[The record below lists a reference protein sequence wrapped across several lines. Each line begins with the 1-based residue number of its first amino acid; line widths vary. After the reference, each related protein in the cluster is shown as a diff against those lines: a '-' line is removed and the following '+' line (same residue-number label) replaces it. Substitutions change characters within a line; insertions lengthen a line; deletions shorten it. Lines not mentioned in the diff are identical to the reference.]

1 MLSLLLSALPV
12 AFFVANAAAPEV
24 LFSEDF
30 EADDGFAQWDTSGEW
45 TNIGAGGTG
54 ASESDGRKARA
65 KGPGSDG
72 LLSVD
77 ISTVGYENI
86 EVSFDYRGELTTGN
100 TVQASYITTG
110 STGIILV
117 ILSDNDNIWKSYDS
131 TVTPVLLGA
140 ADNPEFSLR
149 FSASSFSAAS
159 VELDVDNIV
168 VTGTPIAV
176 APVKKVTEKIEVTG
190 DTAAGENSPGWLF
203 NRDLVNATPIEF
215 NTDEM
220 VIGDGALYVLP
231 LSNSDAPRKF
241 IGEYFWQ
248 GLIADLEDF
257 SYDFKIGAGGDA
269 SDDNEFYLNV
279 YANFGS
285 SALTNYY
292 DCKYDVVPTTG
303 STGSFT
309 TVTFDPTSTYPVVTR
324 GSSLHTCPASPADMD
339 TLSTGS
345 TIRAFSINTGDTS
358 LADADLDGYFDNVVV
373 DTTTKITTFD
383 FEAEEE
389 VILGCT
395 DDSATNYDSDATEND
410 GSCVFPFVSTCVDF
424 PQNLLTN
431 GSFETPLVTN
441 GSKWQKF
448 NSAQTGWTTAKVLGG
463 TPTTLELQRDLFS
476 NEAADGDQYAE
487 LDGDHSTRIAQM
499 AATQVGGTYEL
510 SWASAARHNITAVHN
525 QLNVL
530 VNGTSAASTSPETG
544 TAGLDAED
552 WTYGSRVFTA
562 DSVATEIAFADLGP
576 SNSHGTYLDDAQ
588 LCLVEEPKAMLRV
601 CKMILD
607 EENMLTDG
615 AATDASFSVDI
626 AGPGGFKT
634 TVSFPTPL
642 VANTDL
648 VDDNGTDLDA
658 YCEVIE
664 LDQNGKY
671 TYDRESITDGNAA
684 WAEPLYHD
692 FFTKVPAAI
701 ADFAEFTVD
710 GSDDDNNDTDGVIN
724 VKKGKERTLAMVNTI
739 ESIPSA
745 MINTT
750 KIVCDYESELPD
762 WSGSSPTVTADTA
775 NDWLAAQG
783 EDTTCRIVPD
793 WEFEWGDSS
802 ASNPGNAF
810 VGPGGS
816 DWTTFVGSTN
826 VPLAAV
832 DSRSFWMREVLPEGY
847 IPFVGGENGNDRD
860 SAELYCHTDGLN
872 YDNFDRIDGPVDG
885 GEYHCVAWN
894 VPKELPPQTCS
905 IFSDTETLVQDTNQF
920 AVATHEHNNWSADI
934 DDATWVWATERVENP
949 GSEEM
954 YTFVETF
961 TVSNPTSA
969 LLDIAADNYYVVTV
983 NGVEVLDRSAYS
995 GNFTSASLKE
1005 DVDIL
1010 PFLNVNG
1017 ENTIEFKVVNLAG
1030 KDDYRKNPA
1039 GVLYRLDIE
1048 VDGRN
1053 GSCAITTEPVPE
1065 LELPPVTSCSFV
1077 SNYAINDTPSQGNVA
1092 SNLVSFGLN
1101 DLAYS
1106 TGDEFDLFVSGDT
1119 PANGPFSDEAV
1130 VERTSDGLR
1139 VFFYGTGVNAG
1150 PVKEFSGSFTLN
1162 GVDLTNAV
1170 IAADSEPNET
1180 TGNWPD
1186 AFEINPVTG
1195 EVTFTLF
1202 TNNGNDSFV
1211 ITGLTENCLPP
1222 VDPQTYRISG
1232 FKWDDANGNGVYDES
1247 GSESEPE
1254 ESTLSGWEI
1263 FLTQGATTTSTTT
1276 DGTGAYYFD
1285 VLAGEWTITEESP
1298 SGWTQTGQYQYG
1310 APVTSSSQS
1319 FGACTFTIPDSENQ
1333 PAFYTCS
1340 FGNQEDPESIDTEPE
1355 QRSTG
1360 GSSGTRILRVAAPAP
1375 LVLGATTDAPQFCPF
1390 LVDYLQMGTDNDRVA
1405 VMKLQMFLNT
1415 FRNLFG
1421 GTENP
1426 VTGNFGIITDTNV
1439 KKFQEFYKGEILQ
1452 PWFDEGI
1459 VGHTKPTGFVY
1470 KTTLWKINSIVCPDT
1485 AVLPDLTGENLQS
1498 NVDLNARA
1506 EQD

>member
-1 MLSLLLSALPV
+1 MNIINTVQNGFSARLFAVTTIVSLLLSAFPV
-12 AFFVANAAAPEV
+12 AFFVANAAPPTD
-24 LFSEDF
+24 LFTDSF
-30 EADDGFAQWDTSGEW
+30 ETMPPLNGWDISDPAWGTNSSDAKTGTKQAAISGNEAGDATLQNAIDLTGYEAIVFSFWYKILDLDDGDSVAVEWFDGTIWNPVTTISGVDTDIDDS
-45 TNIGAGGTG
+45 
-54 ASESDGRKARA
+54 SDW
-65 KGPGSDG
+65 
-72 LLSVD
+72 
-77 ISTVGYENI
+77 I
-86 EVSFDYRGELTTGN
+86 EVSQPLVVANNSDFEVRFVASMNSVNDKFFLDDV
-100 TVQASYITTG
+100 TVAGDEIPV
-110 STGIILV
+110 V
-117 ILSDNDNIWKSYDS
+117 I
-131 TVTPVLLGA
+131 
-140 ADNPEFSLR
+140 
-149 FSASSFSAAS
+149 
-159 VELDVDNIV
+159 
-168 VTGTPIAV
+168 
-176 APVKKVTEKIEVTG
+176 VKDIEKIVIMG
-190 DTAAGENSPGWLF
+190 DTSAGENQPGWLF
-203 NRDLVNATPIEF
+203 NRDPRTKTPFEF
-215 NTDEM
+215 NKDED
-220 VIGDGALYVLP
+220 VIGEGALHVPPIQNTYDGSFNFLGDCNGANP
-231 LSNSDAPRKF
+231 DAHCDKF
-241 IGEYFWQ
+241 IGELFINSA
-248 GLIADLEDF
+248 LDEIESV
-257 SYDFKIGAGGDA
+257 SYDYQLASGVPAGKA
-269 SDDNEFYLNV
+269 NEFYANAYV
-279 YANFGS
+279 NFDDSDNFGHCVY
-285 SALTNYY
+285 NI
-292 DCKYDVVPTTG
+292 VPTDG
-303 STGSFT
+303 SAGWHTA
-309 TVTFDPTSTYPVVTR
+309 TFDPTQSYPVRTR
-324 GSSLHTCPASPADMD
+324 GSAPSTCPAIPADLPD
-339 TLSTGS
+339 TAEL
-345 TIRAFSINTGDTS
+345 RMFAINVGDTS
-358 LADADLDGYFDNVVV
+358 DSDQDVSGYFDNVVL
-373 DTTTKITTFD
+373 DTTTKVTTFD
-383 FEAEEE
+383 FEPEEE
-389 VILGCT
+389 FIFGCI
-395 DDSATNYDSDATEND
+395 DPEATNYNPDATVQGDSVCEYPIEVPERCSVLVD
-410 GSCVFPFVSTCVDF
+410 EITVSA
-424 PQNLLTN
+424 
-431 GSFETPLVTN
+431 
-441 GSKWQKF
+441 
-448 NSAQTGWTTAKVLGG
+448 NSAAG
-463 TPTTLELQRDLFS
+463 
-476 NEAADGDQYAE
+476 AD
-487 LDGDHSTRIAQM
+487 
-499 AATQVGGTYEL
+499 
-510 SWASAARHNITAVHN
+510 
-525 QLNVL
+525 
-530 VNGTSAASTSPETG
+530 
-544 TAGLDAED
+544 
-552 WTYGSRVFTA
+552 
-562 DSVATEIAFADLGP
+562 
-576 SNSHGTYLDDAQ
+576 
-588 LCLVEEPKAMLRV
+588 
-601 CKMILD
+601 
-607 EENMLTDG
+607 
-615 AATDASFSVDI
+615 
-626 AGPGGFKT
+626 T
-634 TVSFPTPL
+634 TVS
-642 VANTDL
+642 
-648 VDDNGTDLDA
+648 LDA
-658 YCEVIE
+658 SLDYFAVVKGTYTFGAPKNGSDRLADAEYSLDAGKTEWVKEFDSSRPDVLDLFIDGVNPDFGAFRSDHTYGTLFTGTGGVSNFAIQDNPHSDNAGE
-664 LDQNGKY
+664 LDVTIYECQ
-671 TYDRESITDGNAA
+671 S
-684 WAEPLYHD
+684 EP
-692 FFTKVPAAI
+692 VVA
-701 ADFAEFTVD
+701 V
-710 GSDDDNNDTDGVIN
+710 S
-724 VKKGKERTLAMVNTI
+724 
-739 ESIPSA
+739 
-745 MINTT
+745 TT

-762 WSGSSPTVTADTA
+762 WSGSIPTVTADTA

-783 EDTTCRIVPD
+783 EDTTCRIVPE
-793 WEFEWGDSS
+793 WEFEWADRS

-816 DWTTFVGSTN
+816 DWTPFVGSTD

-832 DSRSFWMREVLPEGY
+832 NASSFWVREVLPEGY
-847 IPFVGGENGNDRD
+847 IAFVGRGNGNDRD

-872 YDNFDRIDGPVDG
+872 YDNLDRIDRPVEG

-1005 DVDIL
+1005 DFDIL

-1053 GSCAITTEPVPE
+1053 GSCAVTTEPIPE
-1065 LELPPVTSCSFV
+1065 PELPPVTSCSFV
-1077 SNYAINDTPSQGNVA
+1077 SDLAINDAPSQGNVA

-1195 EVTFTLF
+1195 EVTFTLY
-1202 TNNGNDSFV
+1202 TTSGNDSFV

-1310 APVTSSSQS
+1310 APVTSSSES
-1319 FGACTFTIPDSENQ
+1319 FGSCTFTIPDSENQ
-1333 PAFYTCS
+1333 SAFYNCS

-1360 GSSGTRILRVAAPAP
+1360 GSSGTRTLRVAAPAP

-1390 LVDYLQMGTDNDRVA
+1390 LVDYLQMGTDNDRIE
-1405 VMKLQMFLNT
+1405 VMKLQMFLNI
-1415 FRNLFG
+1415 FKGLFG

-1439 KKFQEFYKGEILQ
+1439 KKFQEFYKDEILQ